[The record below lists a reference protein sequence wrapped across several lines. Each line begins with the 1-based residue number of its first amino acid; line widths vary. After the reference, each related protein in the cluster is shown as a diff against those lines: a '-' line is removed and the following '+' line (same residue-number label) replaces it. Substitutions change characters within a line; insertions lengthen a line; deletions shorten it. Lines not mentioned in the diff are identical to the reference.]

1 MQGERSGQKSKAQ
14 DSTKARAETTDD
26 LEPEVAKNQ
35 QPKQPLEEVVE
46 PKAKKQKKKNIAVKK
61 ERLDKVAQ
69 PAEKKQ
75 KMQQLD
81 TEMAGGD
88 AEPDT
93 EPVLL
98 RKREKGRASFADAPA
113 GDEIE
118 KAEATT
124 QETKAY
130 KSSERKRILVE
141 PTIRPGMMLRSG
153 ASIRRLPKKRR
164 KKPRLRLV
172 LSTMLSRGPSESVAS
187 LCAKYGLVNIVW
199 CSSKHSF
206 SSPPCDHVLQG
217 THCRRAL
224 PILISCGLRF

>member
-1 MQGERSGQKSKAQ
+1 MQGQRSGQKSKAQ

-35 QPKQPLEEVVE
+35 QPKQPLEEVFE

-98 RKREKGRASFADAPA
+98 
-113 GDEIE
+113 
-118 KAEATT
+118 
-124 QETKAY
+124 
-130 KSSERKRILVE
+130 
-141 PTIRPGMMLRSG
+141 
-153 ASIRRLPKKRR
+153 
-164 KKPRLRLV
+164 
-172 LSTMLSRGPSESVAS
+172 
-187 LCAKYGLVNIVW
+187 
-199 CSSKHSF
+199 
-206 SSPPCDHVLQG
+206 
-217 THCRRAL
+217 
-224 PILISCGLRF
+224 

>member
-35 QPKQPLEEVVE
+35 QPKQPLEEVFE

-130 KSSERKRILVE
+130 KSSERKRILSRAYHKARNDAEKRGLDPEVAKE
-141 PTIRPGMMLRSG
+141 EAKKASAKACAEYDAQQG
-153 ASIRRLPKKRR
+153 A
-164 KKPRLRLV
+164 
-172 LSTMLSRGPSESVAS
+172 E
-187 LCAKYGLVNIVW
+187 
-199 CSSKHSF
+199 
-206 SSPPCDHVLQG
+206 
-217 THCRRAL
+217 
-224 PILISCGLRF
+224 